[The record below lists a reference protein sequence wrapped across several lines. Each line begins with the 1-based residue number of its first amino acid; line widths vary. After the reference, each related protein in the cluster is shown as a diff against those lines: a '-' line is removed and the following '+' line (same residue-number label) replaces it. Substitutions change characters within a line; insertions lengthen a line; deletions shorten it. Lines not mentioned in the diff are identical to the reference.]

1 MKLVLS
7 FIGQDVEDIYLLATA
22 DVCNI
27 TDMSNVPRL
36 PWKPASNANYMM
48 YLMLTASYRY
58 LCMLDYRRYLGTAV
72 TSINE
77 TT

>member
-27 TDMSNVPRL
+27 TDMSNAPRL
-36 PWKPASNANYMM
+36 LWKPASNANYMM
-48 YLMLTASYRY
+48 YLMLTASYR
-58 LCMLDYRRYLGTAV
+58 
-72 TSINE
+72 
-77 TT
+77 